1 VANIKG
7 DKPTVNQPPVHTVP
21 NKKSGWDTMQDG
33 EILNH
38 KNTKA
43 DAMAASRDE
52 AIKDKT
58 EHKIHKLDGTI
69 TGSKSYRNGLDA
81 PSD

>member
-1 VANIKG
+1 VANSN
-7 DKPTVNQPPVHTVP
+7 PPENQPPVHTVP
-21 NKKSGWDTMQDG
+21 GKEAGWDTIQDG

-38 KNTKA
+38 KDTKA
-43 DAMAASRDE
+43 DAMAVSRDE

-69 TGSKSYRNGLDA
+69 TGSKSYE
-81 PSD
+81 SDPNPNIN

>member
-1 VANIKG
+1 MANNKG
-7 DKPTVNQPPVHTVP
+7 NAPHEKQSPVHTMP
-21 NKKSGWDTMQDG
+21 NKEVGWDTVQDG

-38 KNTKA
+38 KDTKA
-43 DAMAASRDE
+43 DAMAVSRDE

-69 TGSKSYRNGLDA
+69 TGSKSYGND
-81 PSD
+81 PNYQK